1 MIPSLENL
9 KELEILIRFD
19 CSLTNMSEITLNIF
33 MKILENLEIENITL
47 TTYYKY
53 EPDWTNSDRY
63 GKYGPNCWTMDQTNL
78 IRTDWVGTK
87 IWVGSNKIR
96 TKISDRN
103 PVPIRTGTVIWY
115 DHVLCTLWFTLRT
128 GLIKNKLRLGVSW
141 VSWFKIRLP
150 RDYPCGWRWPWGCSE

>member
-19 CSLTNMSEITLNIF
+19 CSLTNMSDITLNIF
-33 MKILENLEIENITL
+33 MKILENLEIENITH
-47 TTYYKY
+47 KY

-63 GKYGPNCWTMDQTNL
+63 GKYGPNCWTTDQTNL

-103 PVPIRTGTVIWY
+103 PVPIRTGTVIGSSPIISKSDQSLNFNAHWY
-115 DHVLCTLWFTLRT
+115 NFEIVPNWNGYENEWVHYLC
-128 GLIKNKLRLGVSW
+128 
-141 VSWFKIRLP
+141 
-150 RDYPCGWRWPWGCSE
+150 